1 MGQIRGMWVKSRL
14 GRWMTDS
21 KQGMP
26 LKLGAQQ
33 GQENMRCMSVC
44 VCVCACGESQR
55 VLALILSGGRSDEY
69 YWYFVILYIFW
80 YLVKLVFCDI
90 M

>member
-33 GQENMRCMSVC
+33 GQENMRCMC
-44 VCVCACGESQR
+44 VCVFVCGESQR
-55 VLALILSGGRSDEY
+55 VLALISSDGTSDEH
-69 YWYFVILYIFW
+69 YWYFAISYDFFGIW
-80 YLVKLVFCDI
+80 
-90 M
+90 